1 MRVLSCTLLL
11 IVVAA
16 LKFASPQTGHET
28 EGPTT
33 RSRWEYKAHRLDAR
47 QCSSEQEV
55 AALLNA
61 TGQQGWELVSYER
74 LASPLPQ
81 EADGTLLIKNAATGP
96 GRANNP
102 QTADS
107 LEGKITMKLADAQP
121 SPCRLL
127 FKRQAPPADKP

>member
-1 MRVLSCTLLL
+1 MRVLSCGLLL
-11 IVVAA
+11 IVLAA
-16 LKFASPQTGHET
+16 LKFWSPQTGREP
-28 EGPTT
+28 EGPATVP
-33 RSRWEYKAHRLDAR
+33 RWEYKAYRIDAR
-47 QCSSEQEV
+47 QCSSEPEV

-74 LASPLPQ
+74 LASPLPK
-81 EADGTLLIKNAATGP
+81 EADGTLLLKNAATGP

-107 LEGKITMKLADAQP
+107 LEGKITMKLTDAQP

-127 FKRQAPPADKP
+127 FKRQAPPPSKP

>member
-1 MRVLSCTLLL
+1 MRVLSCALLL
-11 IVVAA
+11 IVLAA
-16 LKFASPQTGHET
+16 VKFPSPQTGHEP
-28 EGPTT
+28 EGPATE
-33 RSRWEYKAHRLDAR
+33 SRWEYKAHRIDAR

-61 TGQQGWELVSYER
+61 AGQQGWELVSYER
-74 LASPLPQ
+74 LASPLPK

-107 LEGKITMKLADAQP
+107 LEGKITMKLADGQP

-127 FKRQAPPADKP
+127 LKRQAHPAAKP